1 VAVVRERSRYFEPP
15 RLSAVRPAP
24 VVSLHTDDEIIAGL
38 ARGEGWAAEELYDR
52 VHAHIERTLRR
63 LLRFQTNELDDMMQA
78 TFERIIRFLSE
89 RTLLT
94 GSNLPAWSSAVA
106 ANVALDFLRRRGS
119 ERRLFMQLGSNIETV
134 RGQEAGPER
143 HTEARI
149 SVARLQQLLARMR
162 PKYAETLVLHDILGH
177 DLSEIARLTGA
188 SVAATQSRLV
198 RGRKELLRRTKKT
211 ESER

>member
-1 VAVVRERSRYFEPP
+1 MEPP
-15 RLSAVRPAP
+15 RLRAVGKATP
-24 VVSLHTDDEIIAGL
+24 VVSFPTDDQIIAGL
-38 ARGEGWAAEELYDR
+38 SRGDERAAEALYER
-52 VHAHIERTLRR
+52 VHAHVERTLRR
-63 LLRFQTNELDDMMQA
+63 LLRFQTNDLDDLMQA
-78 TFERIIRFLSE
+78 SFERIIRFLSE

-119 ERRLFMQLGSNIETV
+119 ERRLFTQLGSSIEAV
-134 RGQEAGPER
+134 RGSEAGPER
-143 HTEARI
+143 HADARL
-149 SVARLQQLLARMR
+149 SVAQLQQLLSRMR

-177 DLSEIARLTGA
+177 DLSEIAELTGA

-211 ESER
+211 ER

>member
-1 VAVVRERSRYFEPP
+1 
-15 RLSAVRPAP
+15 
-24 VVSLHTDDEIIAGL
+24 VSSHTDDQIMAGL
-38 ARGEGWAAEELYDR
+38 LRGEEWAAEALYDR
-52 VHAHIERTLRR
+52 VHAHVERTLRR
-63 LLRFQTNELDDMMQA
+63 LLRFQTSELDDLMQA
-78 TFERIIRFLSE
+78 SFERIIRFLSE
-89 RTLLT
+89 RTLLA

-119 ERRLFMQLGSNIETV
+119 ERRLFTQLGSSIDAI

-143 HTEARI
+143 NTDARL

-177 DLSEIARLTGA
+177 DLTEIARLTGA